1 MGFVGKLDG
10 MKKKI
15 KSLSGDHTPHPPN
28 LLEALI
34 GVIGEAKH
42 AQEETVRTD
51 EISIQFH
58 TDPVVLYELT

>member
-51 EISIQFH
+51 EISI
-58 TDPVVLYELT
+58 